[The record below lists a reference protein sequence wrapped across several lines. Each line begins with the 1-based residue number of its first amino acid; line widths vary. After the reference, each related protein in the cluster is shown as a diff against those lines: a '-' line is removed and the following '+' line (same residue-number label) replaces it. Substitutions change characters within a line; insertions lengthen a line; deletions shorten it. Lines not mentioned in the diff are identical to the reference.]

1 VNGCERP
8 LKEEEY
14 DLRLGLEQ
22 LVSRIAAELGQGDF
36 SPVVLLNGELPT
48 VVRSEPLLWTRCLRE
63 IEKGVR
69 AGGPGG
75 VTISVDKRA
84 EEAGEECLCFTIR
97 SRRPDREEGVRKIML
112 PTRHGSRTLGKNRY
126 RGESMV
132 PISVETVEPVVDNHP
147 GCVQGFKSARLHTV
161 GNAGIRVLLAEDNA
175 PNRFVARTFLE
186 KNGYTVYCVENGA
199 EVLELLNQQEVD
211 VILMDIQMPVMD
223 GLEATRLIRQG
234 QGMDRSIPIIA
245 LTAYA
250 MRGDRERFL
259 EHGMNDYLSKPVHFK
274 TLFDRIEQ
282 LVKEYRGPRRPEENH

>member
-1 VNGCERP
+1 

-22 LVSRIAAELGQGDF
+22 LVRRIAAELGQGDF
-36 SPVVLLNGELPT
+36 SPVVRLNGELPT

-69 AGGPGG
+69 AGGPNG

-112 PTRHGSRTLGKNRY
+112 PASRQGSGTLGKNAGNR
-126 RGESMV
+126 RESRM
-132 PISVETVEPVVDNHP
+132 PISGTVEPVVDNHP
-147 GCVQGFKSARLHTV
+147 GGVQGFKNARLHTD

-199 EVLELLNQQEVD
+199 EVLEFLDQQEVD

-259 EHGMNDYLSKPVHFK
+259 AHGMNDYLSKPVHFK

-282 LVKEYRGPRRPEENH
+282 LVKEHRGPRRPEESH